1 MEPTIL
7 NWYRLSG
14 SAKRMGDR
22 LKYLQNKLQDFSLEE
37 IFEQFDLD
45 PEDTLLRMHTLGLVD
60 IDYYMDDELVEDDE
74 TDVEE

>member
-7 NWYRLSG
+7 SWYRLSG